1 MFKVYW
7 SQKRIYFLIIMT
19 KDKLMPYSDFS
30 LEKAKK
36 AFCLTERRTRLF
48 EGVKKLESSSWLK
61 ETFDVTLELALSSSS
76 EKARSEFI
84 VVPILVEMEKR
95 NKKAFAIYSG
105 NRLDIDEEK
114 GLNGECDFILS
125 KGPIAST
132 IQAPIFSLVE
142 AKKND
147 IQSGLG
153 QCAAQMVG
161 ARLFNQQEE
170 NNIQTIYGCVTTGE
184 NWQFLKLENDI
195 IFMDQNRYYINDIN
209 SLLGVFQVIIE
220 DCK

>member
-1 MFKVYW
+1 
-7 SQKRIYFLIIMT
+7 
-19 KDKLMPYSDFS
+19 MPYSDFT
-30 LEKAKK
+30 LEKVKK
-36 AFCLTERRTRLF
+36 AFNLTEKRVRLF
-48 EGVKKLESSSWLK
+48 ENVTKIESSDWLK

-105 NRLDIDEEK
+105 NRLDVNEEK

-125 KGPIAST
+125 RGPVAST

-147 IQSGLG
+147 IQAGLG
-153 QCAAQMVG
+153 QCIAQMVG
-161 ARLFNQQEE
+161 ANLFNQKEE
-170 NNIQTIYGCVTTGE
+170 NGISSIYGCVTTGE
-184 NWQFLKLENDI
+184 NWQFLQLENDI
-195 IFMDQNRYYINDIN
+195 IFMDINRYYINDVN
-209 SLLGVFQVIIE
+209 TLLGIFQKII
-220 DCK
+220 DS